1 MKIPETDG
9 EISSGV
15 STKAFEDELC
25 ISSCILCT
33 SCWQIDVDL
42 DTVLHFLFPNVSSLR
57 LQIDV
62 LTYNLLISSSTDQTF
77 WMAPFRFFTDH
88 RHLLQMY
95 FALSTFMWKGK
106 LFSSS
111 FTLKTS
117 LPLLLLSTKF
127 LSLFLSMEVLQTTHN
142 LSAIF
147 FHCFVGSNDQKIKQT
162 KRRSS
167 CTTLLMHHHFI
178 DTDDFLFD
186 YGSDCWA
193 RWVQTN
199 ADHMHCF

>member
-1 MKIPETDG
+1 MKIPETNG

-15 STKAFEDELC
+15 STKAFKDELC

-33 SCWQIDVDL
+33 SGWQIDVVVDL
-42 DTVLHFLFPNVSSLR
+42 DIVLQFLFPNVSSLR

-62 LTYNLLISSSTDQTF
+62 LTYNLLISSSTDWTF
-77 WMAPFRFFTDH
+77 WMAPFRFFTA
-88 RHLLQMY
+88 HLLQMY

-106 LFSSS
+106 LFSFS
-111 FTLKTS
+111 FTLKAS

-127 LSLFLSMEVLQTTHN
+127 LLLFLSMEVWQTTHN

-162 KRRSS
+162 IK
-167 CTTLLMHHHFI
+167 
-178 DTDDFLFD
+178 
-186 YGSDCWA
+186 GSIESTHGSTCSDV
-193 RWVQTN
+193 RKLKSMDVLKLSN
-199 ADHMHCF
+199 SLSF

>member
-9 EISSGV
+9 EISSGI

-33 SCWQIDVDL
+33 SSWQIDVVVDL
-42 DTVLHFLFPNVSSLR
+42 DIVLQFLFPNVSSLR

-62 LTYNLLISSSTDQTF
+62 LTYNLLISSSTDRTF
-77 WMAPFRFFTDH
+77 WMAPFHFFTAH

-95 FALSTFMWKGK
+95 FALSTFTWKGK

-111 FTLKTS
+111 FTLKAS

-127 LSLFLSMEVLQTTHN
+127 LSLFLSMEVWQTTHN

-167 CTTLLMHHHFI
+167 CMTFDLTT
-178 DTDDFLFD
+178 
-186 YGSDCWA
+186 
-193 RWVQTN
+193 VQIAGCVACRRTLTICT
-199 ADHMHCF
+199 AFS